1 MTMLAGRER
10 DAGLER
16 SLREA
21 AEQTRA
27 REGELNQQIKRLQSE
42 RLSLQNEFEKLQSVW
57 SSQKASMCGVI
68 LNLDFRCY
76 SYNNTCCTIRI
87 HFTRTL

>member
-10 DAGLER
+10 EAGLER

-42 RLSLQNEFEKLQSVW
+42 RLSLQNEFEKLQSV
-57 SSQKASMCGVI
+57 
-68 LNLDFRCY
+68 
-76 SYNNTCCTIRI
+76 
-87 HFTRTL
+87 